1 MKLIRAITIIL
12 LTCYGILLP
21 IYLGII
27 CPEYWACRKCIYE
40 GAMGT
45 DIWGNSVQCFGDSK
59 AFGEAI
65 FQFSSFLVSGLT
77 AVLIVIFLRAY
88 YLKRNAKINTYD
100 KENPD

>member
-1 MKLIRAITIIL
+1 MKLVRAIKIIL
-12 LTCYGILLP
+12 LTCYGILMP

-27 CPEYWACRKCIYE
+27 LPEYWACRKCIYE

-59 AFGEAI
+59 AFGEVI

-77 AVLIVIFLRAY
+77 AALISICLRAY
-88 YLKRNAKINTYD
+88 YLKQNAK
-100 KENPD
+100 K

>member
-1 MKLIRAITIIL
+1 MVF
-12 LTCYGILLP
+12 CYQFISELYFPNIGLV
-21 IYLGII
+21 GNVFM
-27 CPEYWACRKCIYE
+27 R

>member
-21 IYLGII
+21 IY
-27 CPEYWACRKCIYE
+27 RKCIYE